1 MSNVINDSYI
11 VQWLLGNPDFFTRQA
26 SLLADLRLTSPY
38 SHRAISLQERQLEV
52 LREKSRG
59 LELRL
64 SELVRH
70 GHEND
75 RTLHNLHAWL
85 ITLLT
90 QTTLSIE
97 TITHSLSAAFDL
109 PRVQLQLWSE
119 AEQPSPILKKFAEE
133 HAAPRCGNA
142 NTDDIHRAA
151 KLALN
156 DEQIQSLALVPL
168 YQPTSEIISL
178 TIDNPPSNLGLLIL
192 GSYQECQFSPEMGTT
207 YLRQVGD
214 LTSAAL
220 IRVTALCEN

>member
-1 MSNVINDSYI
+1 MHNVINDSYI

-85 ITLLT
+85 VTLLA

-109 PRVQLQLWSE
+109 PRVKLELWSE
-119 AEQPSPILKKFAEE
+119 DEPTSPILKKFAEE
-133 HAAPRCGNA
+133 HTSPRCGNA
-142 NTDDIHRAA
+142 NASDIQRAA

-156 DEQIQSLALVPL
+156 DEQVKSLALVPL
-168 YQPTSEIISL
+168 YRPASEATSLATE
-178 TIDNPPSNLGLLIL
+178 NPSLGLLIL
-192 GSYQECQFSPEMGTT
+192 GSYQERQFDADMGTA
-207 YLRQVGD
+207 YLRQIGD

-220 IRVTALCEN
+220 MRITTLCEN

>member
-1 MSNVINDSYI
+1 MNNVVNDSYI

-85 ITLLT
+85 VTLLA
-90 QTTLSIE
+90 QTALSIE

-109 PRVQLQLWSE
+109 PRVKLALWSE
-119 AEQPSPILKKFAEE
+119 DEPTSPILKKFAEE
-133 HAAPRCGNA
+133 HPAPRCSNA
-142 NTDDIHRAA
+142 QADDIHRAA

-156 DEQIQSLALVPL
+156 DEQIQSLALIPL
-168 YQPTSEIISL
+168 YRPTLETTSLKIENAIS
-178 TIDNPPSNLGLLIL
+178 SLGLLIL
-192 GSYQECQFSPEMGTT
+192 GSYQERQFSPDMGTA
-207 YLRQVGD
+207 YLRQIGD

>member
-11 VQWLLGNPDFFTRQA
+11 VQWLLANPDFFTRQA

-75 RTLHNLHAWL
+75 RTLHNLHTWL

-119 AEQPSPILKKFAEE
+119 CEPTSPILKKFAEE

-151 KLALN
+151 KIALN

-168 YQPTSEIISL
+168 YQPMSETISL
-178 TIDNPPSNLGLLIL
+178 TIDNPPSSLGLLIL
-192 GSYQECQFSPEMGTT
+192 GSYQERQFSTDMGTN
-207 YLRQVGD
+207 YLRQIGD